1 VRSSSTPLLWFA
13 LAALALL
20 GFAPLVS
27 VTAPLIELAGAEG
40 VGAFFAGV
48 YDERTLGLLAKTA
61 GLGVSAATIAV
72 LLGAPF
78 GFFVA
83 RTDVPAA
90 GLLRAAGIVP
100 LVLPPLILAMTWTML
115 VPLRGPVM
123 TALLLGLATF
133 PLVALFTARAF
144 EHVDARREEAAL
156 LVGGLRAALWMEL
169 PLVLPSVLAGACLAF
184 VFAVND
190 FSLPDYVSSV
200 GKKFG
205 VYATEVFTASKV
217 DGNRAR
223 AAAIALPLVALSLA
237 ALIPALALR
246 RRGSA
251 IVAGDFQRPARLA
264 LGRAKWLAF
273 AFCAGLV
280 TLGAVIPVARLVYEA
295 GGGPRLFGSGSIR
308 RAAWTQGGGAAQVTT
323 PPSVTGAATASPP
336 GVDPALARQSAVEAA
351 AAAARAAAA
360 RQTGAAESGAVPGAE
375 PPILVPAPTN
385 SAAAGSF
392 RADTPEALAAR
403 ASAEAEL
410 AAAATDA
417 APKPRGPLRERLVR
431 FARNVRGSFA
441 RALELSR
448 GSLLASLLFGAGAA
462 TLAVPLAFVLGH
474 AAARRRGGRF
484 IEVLSVV
491 PLAVPAL
498 LFGIGAIAVWNHA
511 ATARIYE
518 SGALV
523 VILYAGRFLVF
534 PLLALSRASASLDP
548 RLEEAAALAG
558 TSPARRL
565 VSIVAPNVWP
575 ALVGAWTMVFV
586 LSLRE
591 LDAAILVPAANDT
604 VLFRVFNAVHFGRDD
619 FVAALCLL
627 VVFVL
632 LLPGI
637 LWSLFAQ
644 KRMEFL
650 P

>member
-27 VTAPLIELAGAEG
+27 VTTPLFELAGAEG

-48 YDERTLGLLAKTA
+48 YDERTLVLLAKTA
-61 GLGVSAATIAV
+61 TLGLSAAAIAV

-90 GLLRAAGIVP
+90 GLLRASGIVP

-144 EHVDARREEAAL
+144 EQVDARREEAAL

-169 PLVLPSVLAGACLAF
+169 PLVLPSVLASACLAF

-251 IVAGDFQRPARLA
+251 VVAGDFQRPARLG

-280 TLGAVIPVARLVYEA
+280 TLGAVIPVGRLVYEA

-308 RAAWTQGGGAAQVTT
+308 RAAWTQGGGAAQITT
-323 PPSVTGAATASPP
+323 PPSATATAPPP

-360 RQTGAAESGAVPGAE
+360 RQTGAAAGGAVPGAE

-403 ASAEAEL
+403 AAAEAEL
-410 AAAATDA
+410 AAADADA
-417 APKPRGPLRERLVR
+417 APKPRGPLRERLVQ

-474 AAARRRGGRF
+474 AAARRRSGRF
-484 IEVLSVV
+484 IEVLGVV

-637 LWSLFAQ
+637 LWSLFAR